1 MSTAPSTVP
10 ATAGASG
17 FETSGVYHAP
27 RKGFEWK
34 AAGRHFFLIVMC
46 LWVILPLLWVV
57 LLSFKTLQDGSHN
70 WIWPRNGFISPI
82 LTHYEYVLDNPRKV
96 GPIWTLFRNSVM
108 VTTLTVI
115 AATVTSVLAGYALV
129 HLRTPAARILTAILV
144 ASMFFPTQVTA
155 IVGIFAIQKRL
166 GFINETWTLMFP
178 YTAFS
183 VALSIFIMRGV
194 FQTVPKDLT
203 DSAKIDG
210 ASSARTLAGIVL
222 PLVRNGVVVVIIV
235 NFVAAWGE
243 YVLALTLMNDLDK
256 RTLPV
261 FLGSASGGVGG
272 LLWPRMAALY
282 IIAIIPALVTFAVA
296 QRWYMKGLQE
306 GALKT

>member
-1 MSTAPSTVP
+1 MTTAQATV
-10 ATAGASG
+10 AT
-17 FETSGVYHAP
+17 TSSQARTDVYVAP
-27 RKGFEWK
+27 KKGPNWK
-34 AAGRHFFLIVMC
+34 SYGRHLFLIVMC
-46 LWVILPLLWVV
+46 LWVLLPLLWVV
-57 LLSFKTLQDGSHN
+57 LLSFKSLQDGSQRY
-70 WIWPRNGFISPI
+70 IWPNSFVDP
-82 LTHYEYVLDNPRKV
+82 LTTNYEFVLTKPRVV
-96 GPIWTLFRNSVM
+96 GPVWVNFKNSVL
-108 VTTLTVI
+108 VTSLTVV

-129 HLRTPAARILTAILV
+129 HLKTPGARIVTALLV

-155 IVGIFAIQKRL
+155 IIGIFNIQKRL
-166 GFINETWTLMFP
+166 GLINETWSLMLP
-178 YTAFS
+178 YTALS
-183 VALSIFIMRGV
+183 VAISIFIMRGV

-210 ASSARTLAGIVL
+210 ATSIRTLLGIVF
-222 PLVRNGVVVVIIV
+222 PLVKNGVVVVIIV

-243 YVLALTLMNDLDK
+243 YLLALTLMNDASK

-261 FLGSASGGVGG
+261 FLGSASAGVGG

-282 IIAIIPALVTFAVA
+282 ILAILPALITFAIA